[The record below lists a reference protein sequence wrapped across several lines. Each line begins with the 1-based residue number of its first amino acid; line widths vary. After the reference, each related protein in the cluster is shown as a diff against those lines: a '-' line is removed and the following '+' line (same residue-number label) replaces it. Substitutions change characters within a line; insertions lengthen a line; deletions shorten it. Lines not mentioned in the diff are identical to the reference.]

1 MPKGNIVTSIQN
13 GQKLRVDWHLGYA
26 HNGGFKIE
34 LLDKNEK
41 SLTDFGLGFVSD
53 DKFVSFDRDY

>member
-1 MPKGNIVTSIQN
+1 MPKGNVKTSIPN

-26 HNGGFKIE
+26 HRGGFKIE

-41 SLTDFGLGFVSD
+41 SLIDFTGFITD
-53 DKFVSFDRDY
+53 DKYVRPKII